1 MNQTKANKKK
11 FNIPK
16 PKEIENLSK
25 NKLPISKDE
34 IENARIRAKE
44 RLQFSFRFLNID
56 NDAFNLGS
64 MEKRRTSICGEWF
77 IELLKSFKSV
87 SDINRDNLI
96 SQRQHYDAHRH
107 DWNKLDY
114 KFEFSEDFLEQ
125 VECIQYR
132 ISSSNGRVHGFII
145 GNTFYIVWLDPHH
158 NLYPDDRYGGRKFY
172 MTPLSCHDRLQEKMV
187 ELLKENDKL
196 KKENEA
202 VMEMLNEY
210 TQ

>member
-1 MNQTKANKKK
+1 MNQTKANKKR

-16 PKEIENLSK
+16 PKEIENPSK

-56 NDAFNLGS
+56 NEAFNLGS
-64 MEKRRTSICGEWF
+64 MEKRRASICGEWF

-87 SDINRDNLI
+87 SDINRDSLI
-96 SQRQHYDAHRH
+96 SQRQHYDAHGH
-107 DWNKLDY
+107 DWKNLDY

-125 VECIQYR
+125 VECMQYR

-172 MTPLSCHDRLQEKMV
+172 MRPLSCHDRLQEKMV
-187 ELLKENDKL
+187 ELLKENNKL
-196 KKENEA
+196 KKENEEI
-202 VMEMLNEY
+202 MDMLNEY